1 MPCAQHR
8 LRNVYSYIEAH
19 VLSTVFIQSI
29 CRKHP
34 RLPVS
39 ICSLLLLSSIDATTG
54 MDKMLNETILFSFLL
69 YTTITS
75 FMTAFFPFLP
85 FSSLLIVLIVTQWE
99 NQNTA
104 ILGQIVELISSKYAV
119 VLSVQWRDRN
129 SEQDLKVIFY
139 QEISIECVLC
149 LHAAN

>member
-1 MPCAQHR
+1 MVEFDVVNKEKCLQLHGMPCAQHS
-8 LRNVYSYIEAH
+8 LRNVYSYIESH

-75 FMTAFFPFLP
+75 FMTAFFPPFLSLP
-85 FSSLLIVLIVTQWE
+85 F
-99 NQNTA
+99 
-104 ILGQIVELISSKYAV
+104 
-119 VLSVQWRDRN
+119 
-129 SEQDLKVIFY
+129 
-139 QEISIECVLC
+139 
-149 LHAAN
+149 